1 MMYSFDVFDK
11 VDSEYKYE
19 SIQTADFY
27 DVSDEEL
34 DKLYGE
40 NLVEQDLEE
49 WEDEMFDLQWQRRD
63 ISYPQARI

>member
-27 DVSDEEL
+27 DEANDEERNT
-34 DKLYGE
+34 LYVE
-40 NLVEQDLEE
+40 NLVERD
-49 WEDEMFDLQWQRRD
+49 EDWKEDFLDELFDL
-63 ISYPQARI
+63 

>member
-1 MMYSFDVFDK
+1 MYSFDVFDK

-63 ISYPQARI
+63 ISYPKARI

>member
-49 WEDEMFDLQWQRRD
+49 WEDEMFDLQW
-63 ISYPQARI
+63 